1 MYPVPGYWSW
11 VQVHMGV
18 RVIVKSNKCICI
30 SLYNVHMCISF
41 FLFSTFHQLHP
52 CIIHTSFVRRKFPT
66 FAFQISIGCLTQ
78 CSNVF
83 HHFLFA
89 DTKIRKRAPRKQQ
102 FTTVPPQPH
111 RVTSDV
117 VFLHQG
123 IVFFGTVCVV
133 KRILNATF
141 LCLAQFVYFSRH
153 PPRFF

>member
-1 MYPVPGYWSW
+1 MYLHLF
-11 VQVHMGV
+11 VQCAYVH
-18 RVIVKSNKCICI
+18 
-30 SLYNVHMCISF
+30 LFFSF
-41 FLFSTFHQLHP
+41 FYISPIAPLHY
-52 CIIHTSFVRRKFPT
+52 TSFVRRKFPT